1 MLLTLPFIMP
11 LADQLH
17 IDLIWLGVIL
27 LISMQIGLLTPPF
40 GLLLFV
46 MKGVAPPHIS
56 MRQVYVAAFPFT
68 VLTLLVLLLVVAVPW
83 LATILPKLIN

>member
-1 MLLTLPFIMP
+1 
-11 LADQLH
+11 
-17 IDLIWLGVIL
+17 
-27 LISMQIGLLTPPF
+27 
-40 GLLLFV
+40 